1 MELLS
6 TYSVEQV
13 QKKILEV
20 FQDFP
25 IKTERIPITEA
36 RGRVL
41 AQEVLSFENIPEF
54 HRSTVDGYGVLY
66 QDTLGASE
74 GLAVYLQNKFT
85 VEMGKEAPGTIK
97 PGECAYIPTGGMIPQ
112 GVNAVV
118 MIEQTEV
125 FDENT
130 IGIVKPVSDF
140 ENILRKGED
149 IHAGEEVF
157 TKGDRLRTEDIGLL
171 AGLGVAEV
179 RVYKKIA
186 VGLISTG
193 DEIVDIKKQP
203 SLGEIRD
210 MNRYSLGAALER
222 DGFSLEKTAVVKD
235 QRKLLEETLE
245 EFLRSCDLVLISGGS
260 SMGEKD
266 YTKAVINVLGVPG
279 VFIHGVAMKPG
290 KPTIIGKI
298 GKKAVFGLP
307 GQPVSALMV
316 YEVLVKTITKLYEKP
331 KTEDPYL
338 LGEMDRNFPSAPGRA
353 HYFMVSIY
361 EKDGKSYVTPVYGK
375 SGTLSMMSRAMGYVV
390 IASDEEGLNK
400 GDRVKVYPLT

>member
-6 TYSVEQV
+6 TYTVEQV
-13 QKKILEV
+13 QEKIMEV

-25 IKTERIPITEA
+25 LKTERIPITEA

-41 AQEVLSFENIPEF
+41 AQEVVSYENIPEF

-66 QDTLGASE
+66 QDTIGAGE
-74 GLAVYLQNKFT
+74 GLATYLQNLFT
-85 VEMGKEAPGTIK
+85 VEMGKEAPGKIG
-97 PGECAYIPTGGMIPQ
+97 PGECAYIPTGGMIPE

-118 MIEQTEV
+118 MIEQTEA

-130 IGIVKPVSDF
+130 VGILKSVSDL
-140 ENILRKGED
+140 ENILQKGED
-149 IHAGEEVF
+149 IKVGEVVF

-179 RVYKKIA
+179 RVYKKIS

-193 DEIVDIKKQP
+193 DEIVDIQKRP
-203 SLGEIRD
+203 NLGEIRD
-210 MNRYSLGAALER
+210 MNRYSLGAGLNR

-245 EFLRSCDLVLISGGS
+245 EFLKTCDLILISGGS

-266 YTKAVINVLGVPG
+266 YTKEVINALGDPG
-279 VFIHGVAMKPG
+279 VFVHGVSMKPG
-290 KPTIIGKI
+290 KPTIIGKV

-316 YEVLVKTITKLYEKP
+316 YEVLVKNLTKLYENP
-331 KTEDPYL
+331 KTEEPYL

-353 HYFMVSIY
+353 HYFMVSLY
-361 EKDGKSYVTPVYGK
+361 KKEGKNFVTPVYGK
-375 SGTLSMMSRAMGYVV
+375 SGTLSMMSRAMGYVT
-390 IASDEEGLNK
+390 IGYNEEGLNK
-400 GDRVKVYPLT
+400 GDQVKVYPLT

>member
-6 TYSVEQV
+6 TYTVEQV
-13 QKKILEV
+13 QEKIIKA

-25 IKTERIPITEA
+25 LKTERIPITEA

-41 AQEVLSFENIPEF
+41 AQEVISYENIPEF

-74 GLAVYLQNKFT
+74 GLATYLQHKFT
-85 VEMGKEAPGTIK
+85 VEMGKEAPGTIE
-97 PGECAYIPTGGMIPQ
+97 PGECAYIPTGGMIPE

-118 MIEQTEV
+118 MIEQTEA
-125 FDENT
+125 FDEHT
-130 IGIVKPVSDF
+130 VGIVKPVSDL
-140 ENILRKGED
+140 ENILQKGED
-149 IHAGEEVF
+149 IQVGEAVF
-157 TKGDRLRTEDIGLL
+157 AKGDRLRTEDIGLL

-179 RVYKKIA
+179 RVYQKIA

-193 DEIVDIKKQP
+193 DEIVDIDKRP

-235 QRKLLEETLE
+235 QRKLLEETLA
-245 EFLRSCDLVLISGGS
+245 EFLKNCDLVLISGGS

-266 YTKAVINVLGVPG
+266 YTKEVINALGEPG
-279 VFIHGVAMKPG
+279 VFVHGVSMKPG
-290 KPTIIGKI
+290 KPTIIGKV
-298 GKKAVFGLP
+298 GNKAVFGLP

-316 YEVLVKTITKLYEKP
+316 YEVLVKTVTKLYEKP

-353 HYFMVSIY
+353 HYFMVSLY
-361 EKDGKSYVTPVYGK
+361 EEEGKSFVTPVYGK

-390 IASDEEGLNK
+390 IDHNEEGLNK

>member
-6 TYSVEQV
+6 TYTVEQV
-13 QKKILEV
+13 QEKIMEV

-25 IKTERIPITEA
+25 LKTERIPITEA

-41 AQEVLSFENIPEF
+41 AQEVRSFENIPEF
-54 HRSTVDGYGVLY
+54 HRSTVDGYGVRY

-85 VEMGKEAPGTIK
+85 VEMGKEAPGIIE

-130 IGIVKPVSDF
+130 IGIVKPVSDY
-140 ENILRKGED
+140 ENILQKGED
-149 IHAGEEVF
+149 IHAGEGVF
-157 TKGDRLRTEDIGLL
+157 TKGDRLRSEDIGLL
-171 AGLGVAEV
+171 AGLGAAEV
-179 RVYKKIA
+179 RVYQKIA

-193 DEIVDIKKQP
+193 DEIVDIQKQP

-235 QRKLLEETLE
+235 QRKLLEETLD
-245 EFLRSCDLVLISGGS
+245 EFLECCDLVLISGGS

-266 YTKAVINVLGVPG
+266 YTKEVINALGAPG
-279 VFIHGVAMKPG
+279 VFVHGVAMKPG

-338 LGEMDRNFPSAPGRA
+338 VGEMDRNFPSAPGRA

-361 EKDGKSYVTPVYGK
+361 KKDGKSYATPVYGK
-375 SGTLSMMSRAMGYVV
+375 SGTLSMMSRAMGFVV